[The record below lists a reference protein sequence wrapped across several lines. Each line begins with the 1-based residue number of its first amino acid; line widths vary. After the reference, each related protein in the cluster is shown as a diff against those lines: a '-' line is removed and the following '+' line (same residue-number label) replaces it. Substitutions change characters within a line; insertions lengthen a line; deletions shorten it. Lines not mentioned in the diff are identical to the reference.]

1 MNNIILECQQVSKTF
16 FDGINKVPILAN
28 INLKVMLGQQIAIM
42 GRSGSGKT
50 TLLQLLGGL
59 DVPTNGVVIL
69 CNQDL
74 NNIKE
79 QDKAILR
86 NKKIGF
92 IYQLHHL
99 LPEFTALEN
108 VSMPL
113 LIQNMLPKVANDLA
127 ASLLEEVGLSA
138 RLNFKP
144 NKLSGGE
151 RQRVAI
157 ARALINNPNCILADE
172 PTGNL
177 DAESAEQIMDL
188 ISKLNKKRET
198 AVIMVTHD
206 HSLAKR
212 FDQIYQLQNGQLI
225 QQLGRIN
232 AS

>member
-1 MNNIILECQQVSKTF
+1 MSNIILECQQVSKTF

-28 INLKVMLGQQIAIM
+28 INLKIISGQQIAIM

-225 QQLGRIN
+225 HT
-232 AS
+232 

>member
-1 MNNIILECQQVSKTF
+1 MSNIILECQQVSKTF

-28 INLKVMLGQQIAIM
+28 INLKVISGQQIAIM

-79 QDKAILR
+79 QDRAILR
-86 NKKIGF
+86 NNKIGF

-113 LIQNMLPKVANDLA
+113 LIQNMLPKIANDLA

-225 QQLGRIN
+225 HT
-232 AS
+232 

>member
-1 MNNIILECQQVSKTF
+1 M
-16 FDGINKVPILAN
+16 PILAN
-28 INLKVMLGQQIAIM
+28 INLKVISGQQIAIM

-79 QDKAILR
+79 QDRAILR
-86 NKKIGF
+86 NNKIGF

-113 LIQNMLPKVANDLA
+113 LIQNMLPKIANDLA

-225 QQLGRIN
+225 HT
-232 AS
+232 

>member
-1 MNNIILECQQVSKTF
+1 MSDIILECCQVSKTF
-16 FDGINKVPILAN
+16 FDGTNVLSILSD
-28 INLKVMLGQQIAIM
+28 INLTVTKGQQIAIM

-59 DVPTNGVVIL
+59 DLPTIGTVTL
-69 CNQDL
+69 CNKDL
-74 NNIKE
+74 NNINE

-86 NKKIGF
+86 NNKMGF

-113 LIQNMLPKVANDLA
+113 LIRNIPFKIANDLA
-127 ASLLEEVGLSA
+127 ANLLEEVDLSS
-138 RLNFKP
+138 RLHFKP

-157 ARALINNPNCILADE
+157 ARALINNPSCILADE

-177 DAESAEQIMDL
+177 DVESANQVMDL
-188 ISKLNKKRET
+188 ISSLNKKRQA

-206 HSLAKR
+206 HSLIKR
-212 FDQIYQLQNGQLI
+212 FDQVYQLQNGRLY
-225 QQLGRIN
+225 
-232 AS
+232 STY

>member
-1 MNNIILECQQVSKTF
+1 MNNIILECQQVSKIF
-16 FDGINKVPILAN
+16 FDGTNKVPILAN
-28 INLKVMLGQQIAIM
+28 INLQVTSGQQVAIM

-59 DVPTNGVVIL
+59 DVPTNGIITL

-86 NKKIGF
+86 NNNIGF

-99 LPEFTALEN
+99 LAEFTALEN
-108 VSMPL
+108 VCMPL
-113 LIQNMLPKVANDLA
+113 LIQKMSPQIANDLA
-127 ASLLEEVGLSA
+127 ASLLEEVGLSS
-138 RLNFKP
+138 RLHFKP

-177 DAESAEQIMDL
+177 DVESAEQVMDL
-188 ISKLNKKRET
+188 ISNLNKKRQA

-212 FDQIYQLQNGQLI
+212 FDRIYQLQNGQLI
-225 QQLGRIN
+225 
-232 AS
+232 

>member
-1 MNNIILECQQVSKTF
+1 MSNIILECQQVSKTF

-28 INLKVMLGQQIAIM
+28 INLQVMSGQQIAIM

-79 QDKAILR
+79 QDRAILR
-86 NKKIGF
+86 NNKIGF

-225 QQLGRIN
+225 N
-232 AS
+232 T